1 LSYADHMQRVIK
13 AAGGAPALPGPGAEA
28 LWKRWRNED
37 NGEYAEA
44 LWRRLHPDVCGPGG
58 TGEPA

>member
-1 LSYADHMQRVIK
+1 MQRVIK